1 MVCPAAAAALLL
13 LLLAAQLAT
22 VAATSTR
29 QLQARTIYPPDPAA
43 AGLVKKAASGKPIGT
58 FTDPL
63 PLSDPPST
71 TPWLSLAE
79 GRTAFAAEA
88 AGLCRYHLSVWS
100 SQKKLVLLYREQGGS
115 SDGSSSD
122 GSSSIR
128 GGGEGSLRPTQ
139 FAICPAAD
147 DYVVDMWL
155 LTCERQI
162 TDPLGADV
170 QSAGCSCQLA
180 DNDIHAA
187 CPTGQWG
194 WRSTARE
201 PRQGLWFYVVVLA
214 NPPDTGDEEG
224 GRLFTIDIDRVPQ
237 EQLGAQQ

>member
-1 MVCPAAAAALLL
+1 MACPAAAAVLL
-13 LLLAAQLAT
+13 LLLAAQLAA
-22 VAATSTR
+22 VAAASAR
-29 QLQARTIYPPDPAA
+29 QLEARTIYPPDPVAT
-43 AGLVKKAASGKPIGT
+43 AGRGKKAGGGKPIGT

-79 GRTAFAAEA
+79 GHTALAAEA
-88 AGLCRYHLSVWS
+88 SGFCRYPLSVWA
-100 SQKKLVLLYREQGGS
+100 SQKKLVLSYREQSGS
-115 SDGSSSD
+115 SDGSSSTRGD
-122 GSSSIR
+122 GD
-128 GGGEGSLRPTQ
+128 GSLRPTQ

-170 QSAGCSCQLA
+170 QAAGCSCQLA
-180 DNDIHAA
+180 DNDVHAP

-194 WRSTARE
+194 WRSTAKE
-201 PRQGLWFYVVVLA
+201 PRHGLWYYVVVLA

-224 GRLFTIDIDRVPQ
+224 GRRFTIDVDRVPR
-237 EQLGAQQ
+237 EKL